1 MKPKMLIIDDEV
13 ENVNIFSLQY
23 SNKWDV
29 VGILTP
35 HDLLNKAVF
44 IQESHPDIIFLD
56 LLFEQD
62 IPKEENSIKT
72 KFESGSILGIKFLD
86 FIQYYM
92 GTVPVIVMSGIIYP
106 FIWDHIKKRYPYV
119 KCLSKP
125 YDVTSATFEK
135 QILVYSKGYYQHRM
149 DMISRDLAPSPS
161 KIFTD
166 NDFKMFKAD
175 FLKT

>member
-13 ENVNIFSLQY
+13 ENVNIFNLQY

-35 HDLLNKAVF
+35 HDLLKKATF
-44 IQESHPDIIFLD
+44 IQESQPDIIFLD
-56 LLFEQD
+56 LLFEQN

-72 KFESGSILGIKFLD
+72 KFESGSILGVKFLD

-92 GTVPVIVMSGIIYP
+92 GSVPVIVMSGIIYP
-106 FIWDHIKKRYPYV
+106 FIWDHIKSRYPYV

-125 YDVTSATFEK
+125 YDVTSKEFEK
-135 QILVYSKGYYQHRM
+135 EILAYSKGYYSNRM
-149 DMISRDLAPSPS
+149 DYISRKMAISPQET
-161 KIFTD
+161 FTD
-166 NDFKMFKAD
+166 KDFELFRAD
-175 FLKT
+175 FLK